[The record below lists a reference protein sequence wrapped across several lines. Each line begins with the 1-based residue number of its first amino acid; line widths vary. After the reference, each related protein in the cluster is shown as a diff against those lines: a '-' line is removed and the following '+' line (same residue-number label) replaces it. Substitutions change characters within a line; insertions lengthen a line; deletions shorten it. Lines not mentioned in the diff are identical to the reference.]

1 MDSQRLYQQLLQLD
15 QRSYKA
21 YKQIAGVYQ
30 FPGFELSID
39 YVQGDPFASPSRLRV
54 QIPQTYSQ
62 RTDSRIKSFP
72 EELYRSHSREVALRD
87 YLTRQFAQVAAEV
100 RGRRGSGN
108 SGLIAIAPT
117 SQQVLERTSVLITSK
132 QLEARFVVG
141 LPARGRTVLG
151 KQAAELLC
159 DDLPLIVDR
168 ALNYAQ
174 LNSAELQRHVETV
187 EDADWLRQQLAE
199 RGLVTFVANGAILPR
214 QSGVDDR
221 PLTTHALPFQS
232 PDSLQVSFHRPNQGE
247 IGGMGIPAG
256 ITLIVGGGY
265 HGKSTLLRAIALGI
279 YNHIP
284 GDGREFVL
292 TDPAAVKIRA
302 EDGRSISGVNI
313 SPFIN
318 HLPQGRS
325 TEQFSTENA
334 SGSTSQAANIME
346 SLEAGA
352 TVLLVDEDTS
362 ATNFMIRDRRM
373 QALIAKAKEPITP
386 FVDKIRQLYQDYRVS
401 TILVMGG
408 SGDYFDV
415 ADTVIA
421 MTDFQPQE
429 VTEQAKAIAQQ
440 YTTLEREL
448 ESASQRLTDLTLKG
462 QELALEVEPKPQK
475 PWELIA
481 APTIPQTQ
489 QGQLIAVSP
498 HWPVN
503 LALGGLAGL
512 GLGILA
518 AQLLERSNNVFHTA
532 DEVTESVPLPLLGVI
547 PASDEA
553 LMLPAAIAPQLT
565 SQLTQAQTSLIPC
578 SPFQESFRSLNTNL
592 KLMAAEAPIR
602 ACVISSAMPSDGKST
617 VALNWS
623 KGAAAMGQKV
633 LLVDADLRYP
643 KLHKVLGLNNQV
655 GLGELVVDQ
664 RWIPAR

>member
-1 MDSQRLYQQLLQLD
+1 MDSQQLYQQLLQLD

-30 FPGFELSID
+30 FPGFQLSID
-39 YVQGDPFASPSRLRV
+39 YVQGDPFALPSRLRV
-54 QIPQTYSQ
+54 QIPQLDFQ
-62 RTDSRIKSFP
+62 ETDSEIKPFP
-72 EELYRSHSREVALRD
+72 EELYRSRSREVALRD
-87 YLTRQFAQVAAEV
+87 YLTRQFTQVAAEV

-108 SGLIAIAPT
+108 SGLIAIAPP
-117 SQQVLERTSVLITSK
+117 SQQVLERTSVLITSE

-141 LPARGRTVLG
+141 LPARGRTILG

-159 DDLPLIVDR
+159 EDLPLIVDR
-168 ALNYAQ
+168 ALNYAR
-174 LNSAELQRHVETV
+174 LNSAELRHHVETV

-199 RGLVTFVANGAILPR
+199 RELVAFVANGAVLPR

-232 PDSLQVSFHRPNQGE
+232 PASLQVSFHCPNQGE
-247 IGGMGIPAG
+247 ISGMGIPAG

-284 GDGREFVL
+284 GDGREFVV

-302 EDGRSISGVNI
+302 EDGRSIAGVNI

-325 TEQFSTENA
+325 TERFSTENA

-346 SLEAGA
+346 ALEAGA

-373 QALIAKAKEPITP
+373 QALIAKSKEPITP
-386 FVDKIRQLYQDYRVS
+386 FVDKIRQLYQDYSVS

-429 VTEQAKAIAQQ
+429 VTAQAKAIAQQ
-440 YTTLEREL
+440 YATDRTPEGGHQFGAIAQRIPRFIPVEAQGDYSKGRTASHRPARTKVRDIDEL
-448 ESASQRLTDLTLKG
+448 VFGAETIDLTAVEQIVEVNQLRAIG
-462 QELALEVEPKPQK
+462 AALTYIQQHYLDGRYSLRTILEYVMADLQSGSPDILTAFPQGDLAMFRPNELA
-475 PWELIA
+475 
-481 APTIPQTQ
+481 
-489 QGQLIAVSP
+489 AVL
-498 HWPVN
+498 N
-503 LALGGLAGL
+503 
-512 GLGILA
+512 
-518 AQLLERSNNVFHTA
+518 R
-532 DEVTESVPLPLLGVI
+532 
-547 PASDEA
+547 
-553 LMLPAAIAPQLT
+553 M
-565 SQLTQAQTSLIPC
+565 
-578 SPFQESFRSLNTNL
+578 RSL
-592 KLMAAEAPIR
+592 
-602 ACVISSAMPSDGKST
+602 
-617 VALNWS
+617 
-623 KGAAAMGQKV
+623 KV
-633 LLVDADLRYP
+633 DKPTD
-643 KLHKVLGLNNQV
+643 
-655 GLGELVVDQ
+655 
-664 RWIPAR
+664 

>member
-21 YKQIAGVYQ
+21 YKQIAGGYQ
-30 FPGFELSID
+30 FPDFQLSID

-54 QIPQTYSQ
+54 QIPQLDSKE
-62 RTDSRIKSFP
+62 TDSETKPFP

-87 YLTRQFAQVAAEV
+87 YLTREFAQIAAEV

-108 SGLIAIAPT
+108 SGLIAIAPP
-117 SQQVLERTSVLITSK
+117 SQQVLERTSVLITPQ

-141 LPARGRTVLG
+141 LPARGRTILG

-159 DDLPLIVDR
+159 EDLPLIVDR

-174 LNSAELQRHVETV
+174 LNSTELRHHVETV

-199 RGLVTFVANGAILPR
+199 RGLVAFVANGAILPR

-221 PLTTHALPFQS
+221 PLTPNALPFQS
-232 PDSLQVSFHRPNQGE
+232 PASLQVSFHCPNQGE
-247 IGGMGIPAG
+247 ISGMGIPAG

-284 GDGREFVL
+284 GDGREFVV

-346 SLEAGA
+346 ALEAGA

-373 QALIAKAKEPITP
+373 QALIAKSKEPITP
-386 FVDKIRQLYQDYRVS
+386 FVDKIRQLYQDYSVS

-415 ADTVIA
+415 ADMVIA

-429 VTEQAKAIAQQ
+429 VTAHAKAIAQQ
-440 YTTLEREL
+440 YATDRTPEGGHQFGAIAQRIPRFIPVEDQGHRSPRTKVRDVDEL
-448 ESASQRLTDLTLKG
+448 VFGTETIDLTAVEQIVEVNQLRAIGAALTYIQQHYLDGRYSLKTILEYVMADLQSSSPDILTAFPQG
-462 QELALEVEPKPQK
+462 DLAMFRPDELA
-475 PWELIA
+475 
-481 APTIPQTQ
+481 
-489 QGQLIAVSP
+489 AVI
-498 HWPVN
+498 N
-503 LALGGLAGL
+503 
-512 GLGILA
+512 
-518 AQLLERSNNVFHTA
+518 R
-532 DEVTESVPLPLLGVI
+532 
-547 PASDEA
+547 
-553 LMLPAAIAPQLT
+553 M
-565 SQLTQAQTSLIPC
+565 
-578 SPFQESFRSLNTNL
+578 RSLSV
-592 KLMAAEAPIR
+592 E
-602 ACVISSAMPSDGKST
+602 
-617 VALNWS
+617 
-623 KGAAAMGQKV
+623 KG
-633 LLVDADLRYP
+633 DR
-643 KLHKVLGLNNQV
+643 
-655 GLGELVVDQ
+655 
-664 RWIPAR
+664 

>member
-54 QIPQTYSQ
+54 QLPQRGSQ
-62 RTDSRIKSFP
+62 EADSKIKSFP

-117 SQQVLERTSVLITSK
+117 SQQVLERTSVLITPQ

-141 LPARGRTVLG
+141 LPARGRTILG
-151 KQAAELLC
+151 KQAADLLC
-159 DDLPLIVDR
+159 EDLPLIVDR

-174 LNSAELQRHVETV
+174 LNSTELRHHVETI

-199 RGLVTFVANGAILPR
+199 QGLVAFVANGAILPR

-221 PLTTHALPFQS
+221 PLTTDVLPFQS
-232 PDSLQVSFHRPNQGE
+232 PASLQVSFHRPNQGE
-247 IGGMGIPAG
+247 ISGMGIPAG

-284 GDGREFVL
+284 GDGREFVV
-292 TDPAAVKIRA
+292 TDPTAVKIRA
-302 EDGRSISGVNI
+302 EDGRSIAGVNI

-346 SLEAGA
+346 ALEAGA

-373 QALIAKAKEPITP
+373 QALIAKSKEPITP
-386 FVDKIRQLYQDYRVS
+386 FVDKIRQLYQDYSVS

-415 ADTVIA
+415 ADMVIA

-429 VTEQAKAIAQQ
+429 VTTQAKEIVQQYMTDRTSEGGSQFGAIAQRIPQ
-440 YTTLEREL
+440 FTPLEDRDNRSPRTKVRDVDEL
-448 ESASQRLTDLTLKG
+448 VFGGETIDLAAVEQIVEVNQLRAIGAALTYIQQHYLDGRYSLKTILEYVIADLQSSSPDILTAFPQGDLAMFRPS
-462 QELALEVEPKPQK
+462 ELA
-475 PWELIA
+475 
-481 APTIPQTQ
+481 
-489 QGQLIAVSP
+489 AVI
-498 HWPVN
+498 N
-503 LALGGLAGL
+503 RM
-512 GLGILA
+512 
-518 AQLLERSNNVFHTA
+518 RSL
-532 DEVTESVPLPLLGVI
+532 DIESC
-547 PASDEA
+547 
-553 LMLPAAIAPQLT
+553 T
-565 SQLTQAQTSLIPC
+565 TSL
-578 SPFQESFRSLNTNL
+578 
-592 KLMAAEAPIR
+592 
-602 ACVISSAMPSDGKST
+602 
-617 VALNWS
+617 
-623 KGAAAMGQKV
+623 QK
-633 LLVDADLRYP
+633 AHP
-643 KLHKVLGLNNQV
+643 
-655 GLGELVVDQ
+655 
-664 RWIPAR
+664 PA